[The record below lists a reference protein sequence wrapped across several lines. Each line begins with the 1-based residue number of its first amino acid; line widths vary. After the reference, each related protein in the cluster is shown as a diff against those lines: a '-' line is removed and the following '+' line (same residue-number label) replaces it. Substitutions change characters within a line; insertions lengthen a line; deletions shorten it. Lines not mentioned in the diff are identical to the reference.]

1 MSSEGLYSATS
12 GLPSPASVTSGP
24 IVRRGGL
31 SSSIPLGNTSPVSVS
46 PSMASVRRES
56 STNQSFPKSGQVW
69 PSAERQPERMAISSS
84 GSDHNYHRIIPF
96 DSREVRTTQGLA
108 SGPFIEPR
116 NSRDRRSPFEGLGR
130 STRVPASTP
139 SVAPNSSVSS
149 LIPTVPSSNTSLSPS
164 YSPITSDGE
173 KRPALFLPP
182 LATFDPKPNS
192 NGSSYS
198 EPATRSSLQP
208 LASRTPPSFTSDQ
221 SLQSPSHPS
230 SIIGMKFESLQLPL
244 PYNISFGQHPLPRPN
259 SDVRLADTL
268 DLQDA
273 SPERNLLRDLTLG
286 HEQTGATSTISR
298 DPPQPRHPPHQPNLP
313 SLPSFLR
320 GESHDSIPHNAD
332 PLSVLA
338 YAGRIVGREHEMP
351 QPP

>member
-31 SSSIPLGNTSPVSVS
+31 SSNIPLGNTSPVSVS
-46 PSMASVRRES
+46 PSTPSVRKES
-56 STNQSFPKSGQVW
+56 STNQLFPKSGQVW
-69 PSAERQPERMAISSS
+69 PSVERQPERMAISSS
-84 GSDHNYHRIIPF
+84 GSDYSYHRIIPF
-96 DSREVRTTQGLA
+96 ESREVRTTQGLA

-116 NSRDRRSPFEGLGR
+116 ISRDRRSPLEGPGR
-130 STRVPASTP
+130 STRIPASIP
-139 SVAPNSSVSS
+139 SVAPNSSIST
-149 LIPTVPSSNTSLSPS
+149 LLPTLPSSNTSLSPS
-164 YSPITSDGE
+164 HSPATSAAE
-173 KRPALFLPP
+173 KRPALSLPP
-182 LATFDPKPNS
+182 LAIFDPKPKS
-192 NGSSYS
+192 KGSSNS
-198 EPATRSSLQP
+198 EPAARSSLQP
-208 LASRTPPSFTSDQ
+208 MARRIPPSFTSDQ
-221 SLQSPSHPS
+221 SLQSPPNPS
-230 SIIGMKFESLQLPL
+230 SLTGMKFESLQLPL

-273 SPERNLLRDLTLG
+273 SPERNLLRDLTLD
-286 HEQTGATSTISR
+286 HEQTGAPSTISR

-313 SLPSFLR
+313 SLPSSSR
-320 GESHDSIPHNAD
+320 EGPHESIPHNAD

-338 YAGRIVGREHEMP
+338 YAGRIVGRERERP